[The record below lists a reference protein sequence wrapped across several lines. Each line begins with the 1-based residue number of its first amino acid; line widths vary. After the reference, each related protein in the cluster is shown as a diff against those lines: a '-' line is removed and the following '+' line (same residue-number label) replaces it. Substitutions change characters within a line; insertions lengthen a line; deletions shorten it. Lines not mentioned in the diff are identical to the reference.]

1 MEKFNKIIKDPII
14 QRTYSEIENFED
26 ETGGI
31 AYHNFNHVMN
41 VALSVESLLTDLACD
56 KIFIEEAMIAAI
68 LHDLGSLDGKEG
80 HTVRSFN
87 FAKHYLKEN
96 GIKLVYENLVLDAII
111 THSNGFESDNL
122 MALALIISDK
132 LDIKS
137 TRISKAGLNVH
148 GLRQLKHMNDITL
161 EIKEGILEVNF
172 LSDEAM
178 NQAELEQFY
187 FMDKVFKSIRAFA
200 DKVNLVPIVNL
211 NEKPW
216 DVFTKGGS
224 NE

>member
-1 MEKFNKIIKDPII
+1 
-14 QRTYSEIENFED
+14 
-26 ETGGI
+26 
-31 AYHNFNHVMN
+31 
-41 VALSVESLLTDLACD
+41 
-56 KIFIEEAMIAAI
+56 
-68 LHDLGSLDGKEG
+68 
-80 HTVRSFN
+80 
-87 FAKHYLKEN
+87 
-96 GIKLVYENLVLDAII
+96 
-111 THSNGFESDNL
+111 

-161 EIKEGILEVNF
+161 EIKEGILEINF

-187 FMDKVFKSIRAFA
+187 FMDKVFKSIQAFA